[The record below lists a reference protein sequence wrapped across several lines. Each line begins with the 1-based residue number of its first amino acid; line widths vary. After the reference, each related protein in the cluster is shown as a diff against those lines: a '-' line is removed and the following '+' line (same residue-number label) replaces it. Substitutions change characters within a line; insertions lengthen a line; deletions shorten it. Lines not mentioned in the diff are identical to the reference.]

1 MATPFTYLLVAIAGL
16 ATVYSAVAVPANARA
31 DDLGAGAYA
40 PAELAQLLQWHSG
53 LTVTSESCTDPAWK
67 SALIAIDPEEYM
79 AFRAWHGAE
88 GLSHMAR
95 DGFESSPASFDA
107 PKGDRKSVQGPARAR

>member
-1 MATPFTYLLVAIAGL
+1 MATPFTYMLVAIAGL

-40 PAELAQLLQWHSG
+40 PAELAELLQWHSG
-53 LTVTSESCTDPAWK
+53 LTDTNESCTDPAWK
-67 SALIAIDPEEYM
+67 SALIAIDPQGSM

-88 GLSHMAR
+88 GLSHSAR

-107 PKGDRKSVQGPARAR
+107 PKGDRQSVQGPARTR